1 MTNFLFV
8 GILNNLFSQ
17 IIRPHTPCFLSLA
30 GTTEKSEGVKVKII
44 ISAKNKTGD
53 VHTTRLNRMRGTVIS
68 GLLLEQDCL

>member
-17 IIRPHTPCFLSLA
+17 IIMLHTPCFLCLA
-30 GTTEKSEGVKVKII
+30 WTVEKREGMKVKII
-44 ISAKNKTGD
+44 ISARSKTGG
-53 VHTTRLNRMRGTVIS
+53 VHTTKLNTTRGTVVS